1 MKLWEQLR
9 DWLLLILLLL
19 LSVVVMATQNRSL
32 VRAVRAE
39 SMEITARVESTFAW
53 VGRYVRAVEE
63 NDALRRRNIE
73 LSSEVAR
80 SRAVRMQNDE
90 LRRLLSLRDSSQ
102 ASFLPARIITKDIP
116 RQRNWI
122 TLDVGTSD
130 SVKVGM
136 PVIHESGIVGKVV
149 LVSDDYARVMP
160 FLNTDFRVPATILP
174 VGAEGIVRWDG
185 ERLDRLRLL
194 HVVKTEP
201 IEVGQE
207 VVTSSHSDIF
217 PAGERI
223 GTVDSIAVLP
233 GRNEFQIQLRPAVKM
248 YKINHA
254 FVLRSLPTEERTS
267 LEAQPIP

>member
-1 MKLWEQLR
+1 MKLWEQIR
-9 DWLLLILLLL
+9 DWLLLIALLLI
-19 LSVVVMATQNRSL
+19 SVVVMATQNRSL
-32 VRAVRAE
+32 VRAFQAE
-39 SMEITARVESTFAW
+39 SMEITAQVESAFAW

-102 ASFLPARIITKDIP
+102 APLLPARIVAKDIT

-130 SVKVGM
+130 GVQVGM

-149 LVSDDYARVMP
+149 LVSSDFSRVMP
-160 FLNTDFRVPATILP
+160 FLNTDFRVPATILS

-201 IEVGQE
+201 VHVGQQ
-207 VVTSSHSDIF
+207 VVTGSHSDVF

-223 GTVDSIAVLP
+223 GTIDSIAVLP
-233 GRNEFQIQLRPAVKM
+233 GRNEFQIQLRPAVEI

-254 FVLRSLPTEERTS
+254 FVLRSLPTKEQTR
-267 LEAQPIP
+267 LEAEPVP